1 MTHGPLH
8 KIRMEAVFRQRMR
21 IGYHMVLT
29 VVMALLASDENRDRV
44 VEQLRALADEM
55 FSPDKKS
62 LKERQDAM
70 AKILREEGMK
80 QYTVEALFER

>member
-1 MTHGPLH
+1 M
-8 KIRMEAVFRQRMR
+8 RAVFRQRMR
-21 IGYHMVLT
+21 IGYQAVLT
-29 VVMALLASDENRDRV
+29 VVMALLASDENKDKV

-62 LKERQDAM
+62 QQERLDAM

-80 QYTVEALFER
+80 EYTVEALFER